1 MSARFVLRLTAN
13 VVAVALTLAS
23 GGADAEGAR
32 KVINAMAVTVFPP
45 FEFADASGNLV
56 GFDIDI
62 LNGIASKMGAQ
73 VNWTQSSFAQIISF
87 AALKTKRADVLS
99 SAIGDT
105 PERRASVNFID
116 YVYQPYVF
124 YTLRTNAENF
134 ANIETVCGKRVGA
147 IRTSVVETG
156 AVVKWSEENCTKAG
170 KPAIVVV
177 PGENTPQVR
186 LMVKQG
192 LADAGLTGEAIIAY
206 QNKFEGDQYAVIGK
220 PVIKLLTGM
229 AFSKD
234 ELQFGEEL
242 KGALGALIADG
253 TYGQLLHKWGL
264 SDDASIQKPMIN
276 GQP

>member
-1 MSARFVLRLTAN
+1 MPARLLVRVAAN
-13 VVAVALTLAS
+13 VLAIALTVSS
-23 GGADAEGAR
+23 GDADAEGAR

-62 LNGIASKMGAQ
+62 LNGMASKMGTQ
-73 VNWTQSSFAQIISF
+73 VNWTQSTFAQIISF
-87 AALKTKRADVLS
+87 APIKTARADILS
-99 SAIGDT
+99 SALGDT

-124 YTLRTNAENF
+124 YTLRANAENF
-134 ANIETVCGKRVGA
+134 TNIETLCGKRVGA
-147 IRTSVVETG
+147 IRTSVIETG

-170 KPAIVVV
+170 KPAIIVV

-192 LADAGLTGEAIIAY
+192 FADAGLTGAAIIAY
-206 QNKFEGDQYAVIGK
+206 QNTLEGNQYVVVGN

-234 ELQFGEEL
+234 DLQFAQEL
-242 KGALGALIADG
+242 KQALGALIADG
-253 TYGQLLHKWGL
+253 TYGQLLQKWGL
-264 SDDASIQKPMIN
+264 PEDASIQKPMVN
-276 GQP
+276 GEP

>member
-1 MSARFVLRLTAN
+1 MSERFVLRLAAN
-13 VVAVALTLAS
+13 VLAVALTLAN

-56 GFDIDI
+56 GFDIDV
-62 LNGIASKMGAQ
+62 LDGIASKMGAQ

-87 AALKTKRADVLS
+87 AALKTKRADILS

-105 PERRASVNFID
+105 PERRTSVNFID

-124 YTLRTNAENF
+124 YTVRANADQFPNMD
-134 ANIETVCGKRVGA
+134 VLCGKRVGA
-147 IRTSVVETG
+147 IRTSVIETG

-170 KPAIVVV
+170 KPAIIVV

-192 LADAGLTGEAIIAY
+192 FADAGLTGAAIIAY
-206 QNKFEGDQYAVIGK
+206 QNKLEEHQYAVIGK

-229 AFSKD
+229 AYSKD
-234 ELQFGEEL
+234 DSQFGEEL
-242 KGALGALIADG
+242 KQALGALIADG
-253 TYGQLLHKWGL
+253 TYSQLLHKWGL
-264 SDDASIQKPMIN
+264 PDDASIEKPMIN

>member
-13 VVAVALTLAS
+13 VVAVALTLTS

-32 KVINAMAVTVFPP
+32 KGINAMAVTVFPP

-73 VNWTQSSFAQIISF
+73 VNWNQSSFAQIISF

-192 LADAGLTGEAIIAY
+192 IADAGLTGEAIIAY

-234 ELQFGEEL
+234 DPQFGEEL
-242 KGALGALIADG
+242 KEALGALIADG

>member
-1 MSARFVLRLTAN
+1 MSARSMFRLTAS
-13 VVAVALTLAS
+13 VLALALTLAN
-23 GGADAEGAR
+23 GRADAEGAR
-32 KVINAMAVTVFPP
+32 KEINAMAVTVFPP
-45 FEFADASGNLV
+45 FEFANASGNLV
-56 GFDIDI
+56 GFDIDV

-87 AALKTKRADVLS
+87 APLKTKRTDILS

-124 YTLRTNAENF
+124 YTLRSNAEAF
-134 ANIETVCGKRVGA
+134 ANIEAVCGKRVGA

-156 AVVKWSEENCTKAG
+156 AVVKWSEQNCTKAG

-192 LADAGLTGEAIIAY
+192 FADAGLTGAAIIAY
-206 QNKFEGDQYAVIGK
+206 QNKLEGDQFAVVGK
-220 PVIKLLTGM
+220 PVMKLLTGM

-234 ELQFGEEL
+234 DPRFGEEL
-242 KGALGALIADG
+242 KQALGALIADG
-253 TYGQLLHKWGL
+253 TYGQLLNKWGL
-264 SDDASIQKPMIN
+264 PDDASIEKPMIN
-276 GQP
+276 GEP